1 MNHLQHR
8 EKALQRNTTGL
19 LITSLTG
26 FSFGSAA
33 LTMTGDKD
41 FLVLMA
47 LTALSTL
54 LALSTSRSHNYKK

>member
-1 MNHLQHR
+1 MTHLQLR
-8 EKALQRNTTGL
+8 ARAQRRNTTGL

-26 FSFGSAA
+26 FSFGSVA
-33 LTMTGDKD
+33 LAITNDQD

-54 LALSTSRSHNYKK
+54 LALSTQSK